1 VHSSKKTNPMT
12 TALSVDK
19 LLRKADLSAAAFEST
34 AELAPLD
41 GLLGQARASDALKLG
56 TRIDAPGFNLFVI
69 GSAGASID
77 RAVKNVL
84 VEKAAAQ
91 PVPSDWVYVNDFAEP
106 RTPNAIE
113 LPPGRGVELRG
124 AMKDLIDD
132 LGVALPAAFDS
143 QDYQARRGAIDEKFQ
158 HRQEEALNALRQEG
172 LEHGVAVARTPFGF
186 ALAPM
191 KDGAVMKPEQINAL
205 AEGER
210 AELQE
215 RMAEFEKKLETLLA
229 TIPRWDKERRDQV
242 RALDRE
248 TARYA
253 VGHAIDELKARFA
266 DLPRVLE
273 HLDAVHADLLANVG
287 VFIAQAAR
295 REAGDESE
303 APFTGALERYAINVL
318 VTQPPDA
325 KGAPVVEELHPT
337 VGNLLGRVE
346 HESQQGVLITN
357 FRHIKAGALHRAN
370 GGYLILDALAV
381 LSEFYSWVALKRALK
396 SGRIRIESLG
406 DLLSLTSTVS
416 LEPEPIPLDVKVV
429 LYGDRILYYLLAMYD
444 PELEQHFKVVADF
457 EDELSRSPDG
467 EALFARLIAAI
478 AQGAKLKPLDRAAVA
493 RTIEEAARLAEDA
506 EKLTLR
512 TDAIRDLLTEA
523 DYLASEAQRAQIT
536 AADIDRAAR
545 ERVRRAA
552 RLSEVVRESITRDI
566 ALIDTAGARV
576 GQINGLS
583 VFELGGFM
591 FGRPT
596 RLTARVRPGSGRVV
610 DIEREVKLGGPI
622 HSKGVLILSGFLS
635 GRYALD
641 VPMSLAA
648 SLVFEQSYGGVEGDS
663 ASCAELAALLSALA
677 DVPLRQDLAITG
689 SINQLGQVQ
698 AIGGVNAKI
707 EGFFDVCTA
716 RGLTGTQGVLVPA
729 ANVQHLMLR
738 SDVIDACKAGKFAV
752 YAINDIDEAVALLTG
767 LAAGSRDAEGK
778 FPPDSVN
785 GRVEAQLRAYARVQQ
800 AKPEPRQEPV

>member
-1 VHSSKKTNPMT
+1 MT
-12 TALSVDK
+12 TALPVDK

-34 AELAPLD
+34 AELVPLD
-41 GLLGQARASDALKLG
+41 GLLGQRRAADALQFG
-56 TRIDAPGFNLFVI
+56 TRIGAPGFNLFVI

-77 RAVKNVL
+77 RAVKNL
-84 VEKAAAQ
+84 LMEKAAAQ
-91 PVPSDWVYVNDFAEP
+91 PVPSDWVYVNDFADP

-113 LPPGRGVELRG
+113 LPPGRGAELRR

-132 LGVALPAAFDS
+132 LGVALPAAFES

-158 HRQEEALNALRQEG
+158 RRQEEALAALRQDG

-191 KDGAVMKPEQINAL
+191 KDGSVMKPEQINAL
-205 AEGER
+205 AEAER

-215 RMAEFEKKLETLLA
+215 RMAEFEKKLETLLQ

-253 VGHAIDELKARFA
+253 VGHAIDELKARFS

-381 LSEFYSWVALKRALK
+381 LSEFYSWVALKRVLK

-429 LYGDRILYYLLAMYD
+429 LYGDRILYYLLALYD

-457 EDELSRSPDG
+457 EDELSRSAEG
-467 EALFARLIAAI
+467 EAMFARLIAAI

-506 EKLTLR
+506 AKLTLR

-523 DYLASEAQRAQIT
+523 DYLAREAQRAQIT

-566 ALIDTAGARV
+566 ALIDTSGSRA

-583 VFELGGFM
+583 VFELGGFL

-596 RLTARVRPGSGRVV
+596 RITARVRPGAGRVV

-622 HSKGVLILSGFLS
+622 HSKGVLILSGFVS

-648 SLVFEQSYGGVEGDS
+648 SIVFEQSYGGVEGDS

-677 DVPLRQDLAITG
+677 EVPLRQDLALTG
-689 SINQLGQVQ
+689 SVNQLGQVQ

-707 EGFFDVCTA
+707 EGFFDVCNA

-738 SDVIDACKAGKFAV
+738 ADVIDACAAGRFAV
-752 YAINDIDEAVALLTG
+752 YAINDIDEAIALLTG
-767 LAAGSRDAEGK
+767 LAAGSRDAEGR
-778 FPPDSVN
+778 FPPDSIN
-785 GRVEAQLRAYARVQQ
+785 GRVEAQLRAFARVQQ

>member
-1 VHSSKKTNPMT
+1 MT
-12 TALSVDK
+12 AALPVDK
-19 LLRKADLSAAAFEST
+19 LLRKADLSALAFEST
-34 AELAPLD
+34 AELEPRD
-41 GLLGQARASDALKLG
+41 GLVGQSRAADALQLG
-56 TRIDAPGFNLFVI
+56 TRIGAPGFNLFVI

-77 RAVKNVL
+77 RSVKEL
-84 VEKAAAQ
+84 LQQKAAGQ
-91 PVPSDWVYVNDFAEP
+91 RVPSDWVYVNNFADP
-106 RTPNAIE
+106 RAPSAIE
-113 LPPGRGVELRG
+113 LPPGRGVELRD

-132 LGVALPAAFDS
+132 LGVALPAAFES

-158 HRQEEALNALRQEG
+158 RRQEEALTSLRQEG
-172 LEHGVAVARTPFGF
+172 LSRGVAVARTPFGF

-191 KDGAVMKPEQINAL
+191 KEGAVMKPDAINAL
-205 AEGER
+205 GEEER
-210 AELQE
+210 TELQA
-215 RMAEFEKKLETLLA
+215 RMAEFEKKLETLLQ
-229 TIPRWDKERRDQV
+229 TFPRWDKERRDEV

-273 HLDAVHADLLANVG
+273 HLAAVHGDLMANVG
-287 VFIAQAAR
+287 VFIVQAVR
-295 REAGDESE
+295 REAGEESE
-303 APFTGALERYAINVL
+303 IAAGALERYAINVL
-318 VTQPPDA
+318 VSQPKDA
-325 KGAPVVEELHPT
+325 SGAPVVEELHPT

-346 HESQQGVLITN
+346 HESQQGVLVTN

-370 GGYLILDALAV
+370 GGYLMLDAHAV
-381 LSEFYSWVALKRALK
+381 LSEYYSWVALKRVLK

-429 LYGDRILYYLLAMYD
+429 LYGDRWLYYLLQFYD
-444 PELEQHFKVVADF
+444 PELTQHFKVVADF
-457 EDELSRSPDG
+457 DDELARSPEG
-467 EALFARLIAAI
+467 EALFARLIAAL
-478 AQGAKLKPLDRAAVA
+478 AQREKLKPLERAAVA
-493 RTIEEAARLAEDA
+493 RVIEEAARLAEDA
-506 EKLTLR
+506 HKLTLL
-512 TDAIRDLLTEA
+512 TDAVRDLMTEA
-523 DYLASEAQRAQIT
+523 DFLSGEAQRALTT
-536 AADIDRAAR
+536 AADVDRAAR
-545 ERVRRAA
+545 DRVKRAA
-552 RLSEVVRESITRDI
+552 RLSERVQESIQRDI
-566 ALIDTAGARV
+566 ALIDTAGSRV

-622 HSKGVLILSGFLS
+622 HSKGVLILAGFLS

-663 ASCAELAALLSALA
+663 ASCAELVALLSALA
-677 DVPLRQDLAITG
+677 DAPLRQDLAITG
-689 SINQLGQVQ
+689 SVNQLGQVQ

-707 EGFFDVCTA
+707 EGFFDVCNA
-716 RGLTGTQGVLVPA
+716 RGLTGTQGVLIPA

-738 SDVIDACKAGKFAV
+738 ADVIEACAAGRFAV
-752 YAINDIDEAVALLTG
+752 YAIGDIDAALELLTG
-767 LAAGSRDAEGK
+767 QTAGTRDADGS
-778 FPPDSVN
+778 FPADSLN
-785 GRVEAQLRAYARVQQ
+785 GRVEARLRAFARVQQQ

>member
-1 VHSSKKTNPMT
+1 MT
-12 TALSVDK
+12 TALPVDK

-41 GLLGQARASDALKLG
+41 GLLGQSRAADALQFG

-77 RAVKNVL
+77 RAVKDLL
-84 VEKAAAQ
+84 VAKAAAQ
-91 PVPSDWVYVNDFAEP
+91 PVPSDWVYVNDFADP

-113 LPPGRGVELRG
+113 LPPGRGVELRH

-132 LGVALPAAFDS
+132 LGVALPAAFES

-158 HRQEEALNALRQEG
+158 HRQEEALAALRQEG
-172 LEHGVAVARTPFGF
+172 IARGVAVARTPFGF

-210 AELQE
+210 DELQQ
-215 RMAEFEKKLETLLA
+215 RMAEFEKKLETLLQ

-242 RALDRE
+242 RTLERE

-273 HLDAVHADLLANVG
+273 HLDAVHNDLLANVG

-295 REAGDESE
+295 RESGEEGEIA
-303 APFTGALERYAINVL
+303 AGALERYAINVL
-318 VTQPPDA
+318 VSQPADA

-337 VGNLLGRVE
+337 IGNLLGRVE

-370 GGYLILDALAV
+370 GGYLLLDALAL
-381 LSEFYSWVALKRALK
+381 LSEYYSWVALKRVLK
-396 SGRIRIESLG
+396 SGRIRVESLG

-429 LYGDRILYYLLAMYD
+429 LYGDRMLYYLLAMYD
-444 PELEQHFKVVADF
+444 PELEKHFKVVADF
-457 EDELSRSPDG
+457 EDELARSAEG
-467 EALFARLIAAI
+467 EAMFARLIAGI
-478 AQGAKLKPLDRAAVA
+478 AQAGKLKPLDRAAVA
-493 RTIEEAARLAEDA
+493 RVIEEAARLAEDA
-506 EKLTLR
+506 HKLTLR

-523 DYLASEAQRAQIT
+523 DFLAAQAQRAQIS
-536 AADIDRAAR
+536 AADVERAAR
-545 ERVRRAA
+545 ERVRRSS
-552 RLSEVVRESITRDI
+552 RLSEMARESITRDI
-566 ALIDTAGARV
+566 ALIDTAGSRA

-583 VFELGGFM
+583 VFELGGYL

-596 RLTARVRPGSGRVV
+596 RITARVRPGAGRVV

-622 HSKGVLILSGFLS
+622 HSKGVLILSGFIS

-648 SLVFEQSYGGVEGDS
+648 SIVFEQSYGGVEGDS

-677 DVPLRQDLAITG
+677 DAPLRQDLAITG

-707 EGFFDVCTA
+707 EGFFDVCNA

-729 ANVQHLMLR
+729 SNVQHLMLR
-738 SDVIDACKAGKFAV
+738 ADVIEACAAGKFAV
-752 YAINDIDEAVALLTG
+752 YAIGDIDAALALLTG
-767 LAAGSRDAEGK
+767 LPAGSRDAEGK

-785 GRVEAQLRAYARVQQ
+785 GRAEAQLRAFARVQQ
-800 AKPEPRQEPV
+800 TKPEPKQESV